1 MSANASTIFWQDR
14 EIRFDSNVE
23 AGELNLR
30 KGEFEI
36 DVLEN
41 VEDTKGN
48 NGEKGRCVI
57 TNLRLIWICSRNP
70 KINLS
75 IGYNTMVNIKIQT
88 GSSRLKGS
96 TQALYLLTK
105 YHGSRFEFIFSNMVK
120 SNPRLFSTIQA
131 VFKAYQS
138 SKMYREIRLR
148 SAIIKN
154 KHLDLL
160 PKEQVYTTLSGVW
173 NLSAEQ
179 GNLGTFIVTNV
190 RVVWFADLAENFNV
204 SIPFLQIKNV
214 SFRDSKFGKAFVIE
228 TNRSSGREFV
238 LGFKVD
244 PLERLNELFKE
255 VSSLHQLFTDNPIL
269 GVEYQPEEK
278 QASLEQLMVPK
289 TTESI
294 KYVGNKDT
302 SDPLAP
308 YYIDSSD
315 KSSTTSIGFSEELGL
330 ACEELKD
337 GMTIKKLWQ
346 CIYKV

>member
-1 MSANASTIFWQDR
+1 MTFSR
-14 EIRFDSNVE
+14 PC
-23 AGELNLR
+23 
-30 KGEFEI
+30 
-36 DVLEN
+36 
-41 VEDTKGN
+41 
-48 NGEKGRCVI
+48 CVS
-57 TNLRLIWICSRNP
+57 C
-70 KINLS
+70 
-75 IGYNTMVNIKIQT
+75 M
-88 GSSRLKGS
+88 
-96 TQALYLLTK
+96 
-105 YHGSRFEFIFSNMVK
+105 IFS
-120 SNPRLFSTIQA
+120 Q
-131 VFKAYQS
+131 
-138 SKMYREIRLR
+138 
-148 SAIIKN
+148 
-154 KHLDLL
+154 
-160 PKEQVYTTLSGVW
+160 
-173 NLSAEQ
+173 
-179 GNLGTFIVTNV
+179 
-190 RVVWFADLAENFNV
+190 
-204 SIPFLQIKNV
+204 KNV